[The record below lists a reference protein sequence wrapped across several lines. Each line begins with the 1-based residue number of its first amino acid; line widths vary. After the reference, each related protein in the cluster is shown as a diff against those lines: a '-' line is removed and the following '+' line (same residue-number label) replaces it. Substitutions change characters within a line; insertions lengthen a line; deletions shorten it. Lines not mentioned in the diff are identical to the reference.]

1 MSRVGWLKS
10 STASSRASSPAAS
23 TSGGGGGGRRST
35 SVAPGPGSGSS
46 SAAGPSSSSSLLS
59 SKAAAVVNLYP
70 QMTRPDTSRFED
82 EKKRI
87 SEFKVRRWLDLLRA
101 GLSTGQDGNL
111 SLTEHGPPSRS
122 DRRRTTSVPSAGR
135 TGT

>member
-1 MSRVGWLKS
+1 MSRVGWLKL

-23 TSGGGGGGRRST
+23 TSGGGGGRRST

-101 GLSTGQDGNL
+101 GLSTGQGDDL